1 MIPTFTNHCD
11 DTRTIFLFP
20 LYSLFLLHTKSA
32 SIYIFY
38 KYEQQQNAYK
48 YVCVLLTL
56 VCNFFSVKKTR
67 NTFHN
72 IYIISTQRLVHVI
85 CMYVYLIFYCALY
98 SFILEWWWYWW
109 WKTRWHA
116 LRLAFVSI
124 ISLLPLF
131 TSCRVSAREYEIEKC
146 SNNNACTTTTTATFV
161 TKQISELQKKLV
173 FVLSLMLYYSF
184 VLFYTQPDSGIPEER
199 IPAVVVERESML
211 KQRAIRYKNE
221 KYAFCSKGG
230 Q

>member
-1 MIPTFTNHCD
+1 M
-11 DTRTIFLFP
+11 
-20 LYSLFLLHTKSA
+20 
-32 SIYIFY
+32 
-38 KYEQQQNAYK
+38 
-48 YVCVLLTL
+48 YV
-56 VCNFFSVKKTR
+56 R
-67 NTFHN
+67 
-72 IYIISTQRLVHVI
+72 
-85 CMYVYLIFYCALY
+85 VYLIFYCALY

-131 TSCRVSAREYEIEKC
+131 TSCRVSAREYGREKC

-161 TKQISELQKKLV
+161 TKQISKLQTN
-173 FVLSLMLYYSF
+173 
-184 VLFYTQPDSGIPEER
+184 LFLCSRSCCIIPLCFSYTSRFRNTGRENTSS
-199 IPAVVVERESML
+199 RESML